1 MDVSEIK
8 WLSIWCTRW
17 TSYRGTI
24 VIYDIYII
32 REIYIIWHICILMII
47 VSQISPISD
56 SPSTWPRF
64 FFLRIQRSEYE
75 LTTVATIWSCSCWL
89 PTASCLTVATLYQL
103 LNSYTTLQAV
113 ASSGKDTIISRKQ
126 VPRAMSLE
134 RFPKVYE
141 TDLHVLR
148 FVFSNFKINF
158 INRLTFCHRSDLVQI
173 LDQKTFYIPN
183 FHLFVGGE
191 RGFRFQV

>member
-1 MDVSEIK
+1 MN
-8 WLSIWCTRW
+8 WQQL
-17 TSYRGTI
+17 
-24 VIYDIYII
+24 
-32 REIYIIWHICILMII
+32 L
-47 VSQISPISD
+47 Q
-56 SPSTWPRF
+56 
-64 FFLRIQRSEYE
+64 
-75 LTTVATIWSCSCWL
+75 WSCSCWL

-103 LNSYTTLQAV
+103 LNSYYSIAV

-158 INRLTFCHRSDLVQI
+158 INRLTLCHRSDLVQI

-191 RGFRFQV
+191 RGFRFQVSANRQVKERHKIEVSSAQNRH

>member
-1 MDVSEIK
+1 MLLMKKPAFQYFICRAFHDQPTRHRKILQKLLTFDKNFWVQKWELMNIEHLTISEILYYLSIKSNLDQKFQGQPMDVSEIK

-32 REIYIIWHICILMII
+32 REIYIIWHSCILMII

-75 LTTVATIWSCSCWL
+75 LTTVATMEL
-89 PTASCLTVATLYQL
+89 
-103 LNSYTTLQAV
+103 
-113 ASSGKDTIISRKQ
+113 
-126 VPRAMSLE
+126 
-134 RFPKVYE
+134 
-141 TDLHVLR
+141 
-148 FVFSNFKINF
+148 
-158 INRLTFCHRSDLVQI
+158 
-173 LDQKTFYIPN
+173 
-183 FHLFVGGE
+183 
-191 RGFRFQV
+191 